1 MIGIPSTLWGFLGS
15 KKRRD
20 EQVPYGA
27 FFTEKW
33 ANHLGEQVTGK
44 ESIGN
49 LVLD

>member
-1 MIGIPSTLWGFLGS
+1 MGG

-33 ANHLGEQVTGK
+33 ANHLGEQVTGEK
-44 ESIGN
+44 SIGN